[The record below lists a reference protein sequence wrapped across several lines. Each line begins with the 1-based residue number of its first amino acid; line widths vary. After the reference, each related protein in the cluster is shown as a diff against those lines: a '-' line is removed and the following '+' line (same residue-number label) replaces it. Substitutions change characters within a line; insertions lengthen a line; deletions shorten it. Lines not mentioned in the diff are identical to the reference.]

1 MKIKHKFNKDK
12 LWFTADEHF
21 YHNNIISYCNRPF
34 NNIEEMNNTLI
45 TNWNEL
51 IQPDD
56 DVIIAGDFIHSGNLI
71 LIEDILSK
79 LNGTKWLVY
88 GNHCYQNKFEREFV
102 VQNLFKNRCYDAMD
116 FTVEDEELEDGY
128 MKFHVTHYPCL
139 FWTRGAVHVHGHIH
153 SGPLSTG
160 SEVADFNPL
169 RYDVG
174 VDNNNMKPVSYNDL
188 KVIITKQ
195 LLQRKSI

>member
-21 YHNNIISYCNRPF
+21 YHNNIISYCSRPF

-71 LIEDILSK
+71 LIE
-79 LNGTKWLVY
+79 
-88 GNHCYQNKFEREFV
+88 E
-102 VQNLFKNRCYDAMD
+102 
-116 FTVEDEELEDGY
+116 
-128 MKFHVTHYPCL
+128 
-139 FWTRGAVHVHGHIH
+139 
-153 SGPLSTG
+153 
-160 SEVADFNPL
+160 
-169 RYDVG
+169 
-174 VDNNNMKPVSYNDL
+174 
-188 KVIITKQ
+188 
-195 LLQRKSI
+195 